1 MISLKTGGLVLG
13 LGNVNSA
20 LPAWFCNSSD
30 DLKKKKKKSLLIK

>member
-1 MISLKTGGLVLG
+1 MISLKTGELVLG

-30 DLKKKKKKSLLIK
+30 DLKKKKKSLLIK